1 MAMCHLS
8 DKGCGGGVGSCGHWL
23 PHRKKETNKQT
34 KTCQTQQLQSSTDP
48 VKTAAVEQTQLYSQG
63 GESHLQN
70 DREALRKFHIW
81 PIPLPIVAA
90 TVQFPPSSQRR
101 VRPCLKSTA
110 YNCCDRRPGTQKV
123 LLLVGT
129 GSSYRPTRQL
139 NEG

>member
-1 MAMCHLS
+1 MAT
-8 DKGCGGGVGSCGHWL
+8 GF
-23 PHRKKETNKQT
+23 PTERRKQTNKN
-34 KTCQTQQLQSSTDP
+34 LSNPAAPELHGP

-101 VRPCLKSTA
+101 VRPSLKSTA